1 MYVFSGN
8 NPTTLY
14 KEILDYLYKNGEEL
28 SPRGKLIKELRP
40 VSIEYKNPLC
50 RTTFLATRRVNPF
63 FQLAESLEII
73 SGVNDAKWLSL
84 FNANMINF
92 SDNGRNYNAFY
103 GERIRRW
110 GDNDAHGVS
119 ATGRDGEGS
128 LDQLY
133 DVYKRILEDKD
144 TRQAMIAIGN
154 PTFDNYKYLNEEKG
168 KDISCNLYITFKVR
182 NNKLHMVV
190 FNRSND
196 LHWGTMG
203 ANIVQFSTIQ
213 ETMCSWL
220 RNSGKE
226 EFNNLELGSYHQI
239 ADSLH
244 IYLDSYGAKATDDVL
259 GYYKDHEYVEP
270 VFNFSEEPRINS
282 SYEKFQESLDFYWN
296 NLDKY
301 ILTDNL
307 PDKDINK
314 FINTVS
320 MRVRQGYLDEYVAF
334 TVKSMMAYRLLKQ
347 HDFDNT
353 FIILWLLPSCQWKV
367 SMMYFVKKFIENIK
381 DANEKKTCTYRYNSI
396 VNDLVFHLLDKDSKK
411 QLEEYLTIK

>member
-1 MYVFSGN
+1 MYTFSGD

-14 KEILDYLYKNGEEL
+14 KEMLDKLYKEGDEL

-40 VSIEYKNPLC
+40 VSIEYTNPYN
-50 RTTFLATRRVNPF
+50 RTTFLATRRINPF
-63 FQLAESLEII
+63 FQLAESFQII
-73 SGVNDAKWLSL
+73 SGINDAKWLSM

-92 SDNGRNYNAFY
+92 SDDGKTYNAFY
-103 GERIRRW
+103 GERLRHW
-110 GDNDAHGVS
+110 GNNSPKGVLS
-119 ATGRDGEGS
+119 EKA

-144 TRQAMIAIGN
+144 TRQAMAAIGN
-154 PTFDNYKYLNEEKG
+154 PTFDNYEYLNVEKG
-168 KDISCNLYITFKVR
+168 KDIACNLYITFKVR

-244 IYLDSYGAKATDDVL
+244 IYMDSYGADIYEKVL
-259 GYYKDHEYVEP
+259 KYYENNPYVEP
-270 VFNFSEEPRINS
+270 NFETVLEPRINS
-282 SYEKFQESLDFYWN
+282 SYEKFTKSLDHYWGSLDWYITKEN
-296 NLDKY
+296 ITLADISNFMNRMNLYKKQGEM
-301 ILTDNL
+301 DN
-307 PDKDINK
+307 
-314 FINTVS
+314 
-320 MRVRQGYLDEYVAF
+320 YLAF
-334 TVKSMMAYRLLKQ
+334 TFKSMMCYRLIKQ
-347 HDFDNT
+347 HKYNEAFMVLNLIDDCQFKVLMLYFLKA
-353 FIILWLLPSCQWKV
+353 FINK
-367 SMMYFVKKFIENIK
+367 MD
-381 DANEKKTCTYRYNSI
+381 DATKEEFTTKY
-396 VNDLVFHLLDKDSKK
+396 NDLVETLVFYLKDKS
-411 QLEEYLTIK
+411 QEANLREYLSLG

>member
-1 MYVFSGN
+1 MYTFSGD

-14 KEILDYLYKNGEEL
+14 KEILDKLYKEGDEL

-40 VSIEYKNPLC
+40 VSIEYTNPYN
-50 RTTFLATRRVNPF
+50 RTTFLATRRINPF
-63 FQLAESLEII
+63 FQLAESFQII
-73 SGVNDAKWLSL
+73 SGINDAKWLSM

-92 SDNGRNYNAFY
+92 SDDGKTYNAFY
-103 GERIRRW
+103 GERLRHW
-110 GDNDAHGVS
+110 GNNSPKGVLS
-119 ATGRDGEGS
+119 EKA

-144 TRQAMIAIGN
+144 TRQAMAAIGN
-154 PTFDNYKYLNEEKG
+154 PTFDNYEYLNVEKG
-168 KDISCNLYITFKVR
+168 KDIACNLYITFKVR

-244 IYLDSYGAKATDDVL
+244 IYMDSYGADISEKVL
-259 GYYKDHEYVEP
+259 NYYKNNPYVEP
-270 VFNFSEEPRINS
+270 NFETVLEPRIDS
-282 SYEKFQESLDFYWN
+282 SYEKFAKSLDHYWGSLDWYITKEN
-296 NLDKY
+296 ITLADISNFMNRMNLYKKQGEM
-301 ILTDNL
+301 DN
-307 PDKDINK
+307 
-314 FINTVS
+314 
-320 MRVRQGYLDEYVAF
+320 YLAF
-334 TVKSMMAYRLLKQ
+334 TFKSMMCYRLIKQ
-347 HDFDNT
+347 HKYNEAFMVLNLIDDCQFKVLMLYFLKA
-353 FIILWLLPSCQWKV
+353 FINK
-367 SMMYFVKKFIENIK
+367 MD
-381 DANEKKTCTYRYNSI
+381 DATKEEFTTKY
-396 VNDLVFHLLDKDSKK
+396 NDLVETLVFYLKDKS
-411 QLEEYLTIK
+411 QEANLREYLSLG

>member
-1 MYVFSGN
+1 MYTFSGD

-14 KEILDYLYKNGEEL
+14 KEMLDKLYKEGDEL

-40 VSIEYKNPLC
+40 VSIEYTNPYN
-50 RTTFLATRRVNPF
+50 RTTFLATRRINPF
-63 FQLAESLEII
+63 FQLAESFQII
-73 SGVNDAKWLSL
+73 SGINDAKWLSM

-92 SDNGRNYNAFY
+92 SDDGKTYNAFY
-103 GERIRRW
+103 GERLRHW
-110 GDNDAHGVS
+110 GNNSPKGVLS
-119 ATGRDGEGS
+119 EKA

-144 TRQAMIAIGN
+144 TRQAMAAIGN
-154 PTFDNYKYLNEEKG
+154 PTFDNYEYLNVEKG

-244 IYLDSYGAKATDDVL
+244 IYMDSYGADISEKVL
-259 GYYKDHEYVEP
+259 KYYENNPYVEP
-270 VFNFSEEPRINS
+270 NFETVLEPRINS
-282 SYEKFQESLDFYWN
+282 SYEKFTKSLDHYWGSLDWYITKEN
-296 NLDKY
+296 ITLADISNFMNRMNLYKKQGEM
-301 ILTDNL
+301 DN
-307 PDKDINK
+307 
-314 FINTVS
+314 
-320 MRVRQGYLDEYVAF
+320 YLAF
-334 TVKSMMAYRLLKQ
+334 TFKSMMCYRLIKQ
-347 HDFDNT
+347 HKYNEAFMVLNLIDDCQFKVLMLYFLKA
-353 FIILWLLPSCQWKV
+353 FINK
-367 SMMYFVKKFIENIK
+367 MD
-381 DANEKKTCTYRYNSI
+381 DATKEEFTTKY
-396 VNDLVFHLLDKDSKK
+396 NDLVETLVFYLKDKS
-411 QLEEYLTIK
+411 QEVNLREYLSLG

>member
-1 MYVFSGN
+1 MYTFSGD

-14 KEILDYLYKNGEEL
+14 KEMLDKLYKEGDEL

-40 VSIEYKNPLC
+40 VSIEYTNPYN
-50 RTTFLATRRVNPF
+50 RTTFLATRRINPF
-63 FQLAESLEII
+63 FQLAESFQII
-73 SGVNDAKWLSL
+73 SGINDAKWLSM

-92 SDNGRNYNAFY
+92 SDDGKTYNAFY
-103 GERIRRW
+103 GERLRHW
-110 GDNDAHGVS
+110 GNNSPKGVLS
-119 ATGRDGEGS
+119 EKA

-144 TRQAMIAIGN
+144 TRQAMAAIGN
-154 PTFDNYKYLNEEKG
+154 PTFDNYEYLNVENG
-168 KDISCNLYITFKVR
+168 KDIACNLYITFKVR

-244 IYLDSYGAKATDDVL
+244 IYMDSYGADISEKVL
-259 GYYKDHEYVEP
+259 KYYENNPYVEP
-270 VFNFSEEPRINS
+270 NFETVLEPRINS
-282 SYEKFQESLDFYWN
+282 SYEKFTKSLDHYWGS
-296 NLDKY
+296 LDWY
-301 ILTDNL
+301 ITKENITLADISNFMNRIDLYKKQGEMDN
-307 PDKDINK
+307 
-314 FINTVS
+314 
-320 MRVRQGYLDEYVAF
+320 YLAF
-334 TVKSMMAYRLLKQ
+334 TFKSMMCYRLIKQQKYNEAFMVLNLIDDCQFKVLMLYFLKA
-347 HDFDNT
+347 
-353 FIILWLLPSCQWKV
+353 FINKMDGV
-367 SMMYFVKKFIENIK
+367 TKEEFTTKY
-381 DANEKKTCTYRYNSI
+381 
-396 VNDLVFHLLDKDSKK
+396 NDLVETLVFYLKDKS
-411 QLEEYLTIK
+411 QETNLREYLSLG

>member
-1 MYVFSGN
+1 MYTFSGD

-14 KEILDYLYKNGEEL
+14 KEMLDKLYKEGDEL

-40 VSIEYKNPLC
+40 VSIEYTNPYN
-50 RTTFLATRRVNPF
+50 RTTFLATRRINPF
-63 FQLAESLEII
+63 FQLAESFQII
-73 SGVNDAKWLSL
+73 SGINDAKWLSM

-92 SDNGRNYNAFY
+92 SDDGKTYNAFY
-103 GERIRRW
+103 GERLRHW
-110 GDNDAHGVS
+110 GNNSPKGVLS
-119 ATGRDGEGS
+119 EKA

-144 TRQAMIAIGN
+144 TRQAMAAIGN
-154 PTFDNYKYLNEEKG
+154 PTFDNYEYLNVEKG
-168 KDISCNLYITFKVR
+168 KDIACNLYITFKVR

-244 IYLDSYGAKATDDVL
+244 IYMDSYGADISEKVL
-259 GYYKDHEYVEP
+259 KYYKNNPYVEP
-270 VFNFSEEPRINS
+270 NFETVLEPRIDS
-282 SYEKFQESLDFYWN
+282 SYEKFAKSLDHYWGSLDWYITKEN
-296 NLDKY
+296 ITLADISNFMNRMNLYKKQGEM
-301 ILTDNL
+301 DN
-307 PDKDINK
+307 
-314 FINTVS
+314 
-320 MRVRQGYLDEYVAF
+320 YLAF
-334 TVKSMMAYRLLKQ
+334 TFKSMMCYRLIKQ
-347 HDFDNT
+347 HKYNEAFLVLNLIDDCQFKVLMLYFLKT
-353 FIILWLLPSCQWKV
+353 FINK
-367 SMMYFVKKFIENIK
+367 MDGTTKEEFTTKY
-381 DANEKKTCTYRYNSI
+381 
-396 VNDLVFHLLDKDSKK
+396 NDLVETLVFYLKDKS
-411 QLEEYLTIK
+411 QETNLREYLSLG

>member
-1 MYVFSGN
+1 MYTFSGD

-14 KEILDYLYKNGEEL
+14 KEMLDKLYKEGDEL

-40 VSIEYKNPLC
+40 VSIEYTNPYN
-50 RTTFLATRRVNPF
+50 RTTFLATRRINPF
-63 FQLAESLEII
+63 FQLAESFQII
-73 SGVNDAKWLSL
+73 SGINDAKWLSM

-92 SDNGRNYNAFY
+92 SDDGKTYNAFY
-103 GERIRRW
+103 GERLRHW
-110 GDNDAHGVS
+110 GNNSPKGVLS
-119 ATGRDGEGS
+119 EKA

-144 TRQAMIAIGN
+144 TRQAMAAIGN
-154 PTFDNYKYLNEEKG
+154 PTFDNYEYLNVEKG
-168 KDISCNLYITFKVR
+168 KDIACNLYITFKVR

-244 IYLDSYGAKATDDVL
+244 IYMDSYGADISEKVL
-259 GYYKDHEYVEP
+259 KYYENNPYVEP
-270 VFNFSEEPRINS
+270 NFETVLEPRINS
-282 SYEKFQESLDFYWN
+282 SYEKFTKSLDHYWGSLDWYITKEN
-296 NLDKY
+296 ITLADISNFMNRMNLYKKQGEM
-301 ILTDNL
+301 DN
-307 PDKDINK
+307 
-314 FINTVS
+314 
-320 MRVRQGYLDEYVAF
+320 YLAF
-334 TVKSMMAYRLLKQ
+334 TFKSMMCYRLIKQNKYNEAFMVLNLIDDCQFKVLMLYFLKA
-347 HDFDNT
+347 
-353 FIILWLLPSCQWKV
+353 FINK
-367 SMMYFVKKFIENIK
+367 MD
-381 DANEKKTCTYRYNSI
+381 DATKEEFTTKY
-396 VNDLVFHLLDKDSKK
+396 NDLVETLVFYLKDKS
-411 QLEEYLTIK
+411 QEANLREYLSLG

>member
-1 MYVFSGN
+1 MYTFSGD

-14 KEILDYLYKNGEEL
+14 KEILDKLYKEGDEL

-40 VSIEYKNPLC
+40 VSIEYTNPYN
-50 RTTFLATRRVNPF
+50 RTTFLATRRINPF
-63 FQLAESLEII
+63 FQLAESFQII
-73 SGVNDAKWLSL
+73 SGINDAKWLSM

-92 SDNGRNYNAFY
+92 SDDGKTYNAFY
-103 GERIRRW
+103 GERLRHW
-110 GDNDAHGVS
+110 GNNSPKGVLS
-119 ATGRDGEGS
+119 EKA

-144 TRQAMIAIGN
+144 TRQAMAAIGN
-154 PTFDNYKYLNEEKG
+154 PTFDNYEYLNVEKG
-168 KDISCNLYITFKVR
+168 KDIACNLYITFKVR

-244 IYLDSYGAKATDDVL
+244 IYMDSYGADISEKVL
-259 GYYKDHEYVEP
+259 KYYKNNPYVEP
-270 VFNFSEEPRINS
+270 NFETVLEPRINS
-282 SYEKFQESLDFYWN
+282 SYEKFTKSLDHYWGSLDWYITKEN
-296 NLDKY
+296 ITLADISNFMNRMNLYKKQGEM
-301 ILTDNL
+301 DN
-307 PDKDINK
+307 
-314 FINTVS
+314 
-320 MRVRQGYLDEYVAF
+320 YLAF
-334 TVKSMMAYRLLKQ
+334 TFKSMMCYRLIKQ
-347 HDFDNT
+347 HKYNEAFMVLNLIDDCQFKVLMLYFLKA
-353 FIILWLLPSCQWKV
+353 FINK
-367 SMMYFVKKFIENIK
+367 MDGATKEEFTTKY
-381 DANEKKTCTYRYNSI
+381 
-396 VNDLVFHLLDKDSKK
+396 NDLVETLVFYLKDKS
-411 QLEEYLTIK
+411 QEANLREYLSLG

>member
-1 MYVFSGN
+1 MYTFSGD

-14 KEILDYLYKNGEEL
+14 KEMLDKLYKEGDEL

-40 VSIEYKNPLC
+40 VSIEYTNPYN
-50 RTTFLATRRVNPF
+50 RTTFLATRRINPF
-63 FQLAESLEII
+63 FQLAESFQII
-73 SGVNDAKWLSL
+73 SGVNDAQWLSM

-92 SDNGRNYNAFY
+92 SDDGKTYNAFY
-103 GERIRRW
+103 GERLRHW
-110 GDNDAHGVS
+110 GNNSPKGVLS
-119 ATGRDGEGS
+119 EKA

-144 TRQAMIAIGN
+144 TRQAMAAIGN
-154 PTFDNYKYLNEEKG
+154 PTFDNYEYLNVEKG
-168 KDISCNLYITFKVR
+168 KDIACNLYITFKVR

-244 IYLDSYGAKATDDVL
+244 IYMDSYGADISEKVL
-259 GYYKDHEYVEP
+259 KYYKNNPYVEP
-270 VFNFSEEPRINS
+270 NFETVLEPRINS
-282 SYEKFQESLDFYWN
+282 SYEKFTKSLDHYWGS
-296 NLDKY
+296 LDWY
-301 ILTDNL
+301 ITKENITLADISNFMNRIALYKKQGEMDN
-307 PDKDINK
+307 
-314 FINTVS
+314 
-320 MRVRQGYLDEYVAF
+320 YLAF
-334 TVKSMMAYRLLKQ
+334 TFKSMMCYRLIKQ
-347 HDFDNT
+347 HKYNEAFMVLNLIDDCQFKVLMLYFLKA
-353 FIILWLLPSCQWKV
+353 FINK
-367 SMMYFVKKFIENIK
+367 MDGATKEEFTTKY
-381 DANEKKTCTYRYNSI
+381 
-396 VNDLVFHLLDKDSKK
+396 NDLVETLVFYLKDKS
-411 QLEEYLTIK
+411 QEANLREYLSLG

>member
-1 MYVFSGN
+1 MYTFSGD

-14 KEILDYLYKNGEEL
+14 KEILDKLYKEGDEL

-40 VSIEYKNPLC
+40 VSIEYTNPYN
-50 RTTFLATRRVNPF
+50 RTTFLATRRINPF
-63 FQLAESLEII
+63 FQLAESFQII
-73 SGVNDAKWLSL
+73 SGINDAKWLSM

-92 SDNGRNYNAFY
+92 SDDGKTYNAFY
-103 GERIRRW
+103 GERLRHW
-110 GDNDAHGVS
+110 GNNSPKGVLS
-119 ATGRDGEGS
+119 EKA

-144 TRQAMIAIGN
+144 TRQAMAAIGN
-154 PTFDNYKYLNEEKG
+154 PTFDNYEYLNVEKG

-244 IYLDSYGAKATDDVL
+244 IYMDSYGADISEKVL
-259 GYYKDHEYVEP
+259 NYYKNNPYVEP
-270 VFNFSEEPRINS
+270 NFETVLEPRIDS
-282 SYEKFQESLDFYWN
+282 SYEKFAKSLDHYWGSLDWYITKEN
-296 NLDKY
+296 ITLADISNFMNRMNLYKKQGEM
-301 ILTDNL
+301 DN
-307 PDKDINK
+307 
-314 FINTVS
+314 
-320 MRVRQGYLDEYVAF
+320 YLAF
-334 TVKSMMAYRLLKQ
+334 TFKSMMCYRLIKQRKYNEAFMVLNLIDDCQFKVLMLYFLKA
-347 HDFDNT
+347 
-353 FIILWLLPSCQWKV
+353 FINK
-367 SMMYFVKKFIENIK
+367 MD
-381 DANEKKTCTYRYNSI
+381 DATKEEFTTKY
-396 VNDLVFHLLDKDSKK
+396 NDLVETLVFYLKDKS
-411 QLEEYLTIK
+411 QEANLREYLSLG

>member
-1 MYVFSGN
+1 MYTFSGD

-14 KEILDYLYKNGEEL
+14 KEILDKLYKEGDEL

-40 VSIEYKNPLC
+40 ASIEYTNPYN
-50 RTTFLATRRVNPF
+50 RTTFLATRRINPF
-63 FQLAESLEII
+63 FQLAESFQII
-73 SGVNDAKWLSL
+73 SGINDAKWLSM

-92 SDNGRNYNAFY
+92 SDDGKTYNAFY
-103 GERIRRW
+103 GERLRHW
-110 GDNDAHGVS
+110 GNNSPKGVLS
-119 ATGRDGEGS
+119 EKA

-144 TRQAMIAIGN
+144 TRQAMAAIGN
-154 PTFDNYKYLNEEKG
+154 PTFDNYEYLNVEKG
-168 KDISCNLYITFKVR
+168 KDIACNLYITFKVR

-203 ANIVQFSTIQ
+203 ANLCQFSTIQ
-213 ETMCSWL
+213 ETLCSWL
-220 RNSGKE
+220 RNSGND
-226 EFNNLELGSYHQI
+226 EFKNLTVGSYHQV

-244 IYLDSYGAKATDDVL
+244 IYLDSYGAKVTDDVL
-259 GYYKDHEYVEP
+259 DYYKEHEYVEP

-301 ILTDNL
+301 IVTDNL
-307 PDKDINK
+307 PDKDINN
-314 FINTVS
+314 FVNTVS

-381 DANEKKTCTYRYNSI
+381 DENEKKTCTYRYNSI

>member
-1 MYVFSGN
+1 MYTFSGD

-14 KEILDYLYKNGEEL
+14 KEMLDKLYKEGDEL

-40 VSIEYKNPLC
+40 VSIEYTNPYN
-50 RTTFLATRRVNPF
+50 RTTFLATRRINPF
-63 FQLAESLEII
+63 FQLAESFQII
-73 SGVNDAKWLSL
+73 SGINDAKWLSM

-92 SDNGRNYNAFY
+92 SDDGKTYNAFY
-103 GERIRRW
+103 GERLRHW
-110 GDNDAHGVS
+110 GNNSPKGVLS
-119 ATGRDGEGS
+119 EKA

-144 TRQAMIAIGN
+144 TRQAMAAIGN
-154 PTFDNYKYLNEEKG
+154 PTFDNYEYLNVEKG
-168 KDISCNLYITFKVR
+168 KDIACNLYITFKVR

-244 IYLDSYGAKATDDVL
+244 IYMDSYGADISEKVL
-259 GYYKDHEYVEP
+259 NYYKNNPYVEP
-270 VFNFSEEPRINS
+270 NFETVLEPRIDS
-282 SYEKFQESLDFYWN
+282 SYEKFAKSLDHYWGSLDWYITKEN
-296 NLDKY
+296 ITLADISNFMNRMNLYKKQGEM
-301 ILTDNL
+301 DN
-307 PDKDINK
+307 
-314 FINTVS
+314 
-320 MRVRQGYLDEYVAF
+320 YLAF
-334 TVKSMMAYRLLKQ
+334 TFKSMMCYRLIKQ
-347 HDFDNT
+347 HKYNEAFMVLNLIDDCQFKVLMLYFLKA
-353 FIILWLLPSCQWKV
+353 FINK
-367 SMMYFVKKFIENIK
+367 MD
-381 DANEKKTCTYRYNSI
+381 DATKEEFTTKY
-396 VNDLVFHLLDKDSKK
+396 NDLVETLVFYLKDKS
-411 QLEEYLTIK
+411 QEANLREYLSLG

>member
-1 MYVFSGN
+1 MYTFSGD

-14 KEILDYLYKNGEEL
+14 KEMLDKLYKEGDKL

-40 VSIEYKNPLC
+40 VSIEYTNPYN
-50 RTTFLATRRVNPF
+50 RTTFLATRRINPF
-63 FQLAESLEII
+63 FQLAESFQII
-73 SGVNDAKWLSL
+73 SGINDAKWLSM

-92 SDNGRNYNAFY
+92 SDDGKTYNAFY
-103 GERIRRW
+103 GERLRHW
-110 GDNDAHGVS
+110 GNNSPKGVLS
-119 ATGRDGEGS
+119 EKA

-144 TRQAMIAIGN
+144 TRQAMAAIGN
-154 PTFDNYKYLNEEKG
+154 PTFDNYEYLNVEKG

-244 IYLDSYGAKATDDVL
+244 IYMDSYGADISEKVL
-259 GYYKDHEYVEP
+259 KYYKNNPYVEP
-270 VFNFSEEPRINS
+270 NFETVLEPRINS
-282 SYEKFQESLDFYWN
+282 SYEKFTKSLDHYWGSLDWYITKEN
-296 NLDKY
+296 ITLADISNFMNRMNLYKKQGEM
-301 ILTDNL
+301 DN
-307 PDKDINK
+307 
-314 FINTVS
+314 
-320 MRVRQGYLDEYVAF
+320 YLAF
-334 TVKSMMAYRLLKQ
+334 TFKSMMCYRLIKQ
-347 HDFDNT
+347 HKYNEAFMVLNLIDDCQFKVLMLYFLKA
-353 FIILWLLPSCQWKV
+353 FINK
-367 SMMYFVKKFIENIK
+367 MDGATKEEFTTKY
-381 DANEKKTCTYRYNSI
+381 
-396 VNDLVFHLLDKDSKK
+396 NDLVETLVFYLKDKS
-411 QLEEYLTIK
+411 QEANLREYLSLG